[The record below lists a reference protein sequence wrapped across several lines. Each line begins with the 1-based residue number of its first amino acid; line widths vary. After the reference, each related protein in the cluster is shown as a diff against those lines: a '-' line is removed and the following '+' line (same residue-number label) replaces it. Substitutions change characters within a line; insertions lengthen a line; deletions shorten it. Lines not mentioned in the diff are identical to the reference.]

1 MQKSDSFDLLFDF
14 NKDYYKKKLKRL
26 KDLIKTKIDEE
37 KLDIDDIKIL
47 DFNGLDL
54 DGEDINTTQDNE
66 IYFVTT
72 KYSN

>member
-37 KLDIDDIKIL
+37 KLDITYIYLIPVLDWKYKETMKI
-47 DFNGLDL
+47 FF
-54 DGEDINTTQDNE
+54 T
-66 IYFVTT
+66 
-72 KYSN
+72 